1 MNKIIEKLEKEQM
14 KTTVPELRIGSTM
27 KVTFKIEEEGKER
40 LQIFTGILVA
50 VKRSG
55 LRKTIT
61 LRRLSGSIN
70 IERVFQIHSPL
81 ISSIETIRSGKV
93 RKAKL
98 YYLRDKMGKE
108 ARIQEMN

>member
-14 KTTVPELRIGSTM
+14 KTSVPELRIGSTM

-40 LQIFTGILVA
+40 LQIFTGILIA

-70 IERVFQIHSPL
+70 IERVFLIHSPL
-81 ISSIETIRSGKV
+81 ISSVELIRSGKV

-108 ARIQEMN
+108 ARIQERN

>member
-14 KTTVPELRIGSTM
+14 KTSVPELRIGSTM

-40 LQIFTGILVA
+40 LQIFSGVLIA

-70 IERVFQIHSPL
+70 IERVFLIHSPL
-81 ISSIETIRSGKV
+81 ISSIELIRSGKV

>member
-14 KTTVPELRIGSTM
+14 KTSVPELRIGSTM

-40 LQIFTGILVA
+40 LQIFSGVLIA

-70 IERVFQIHSPL
+70 IERVFLIHSPL
-81 ISSIETIRSGKV
+81 ISSIELVRSGKV

-108 ARIQEMN
+108 ARIREMN

>member
-14 KTTVPELRIGSTM
+14 KTSVPELRIGSTM

-40 LQIFTGILVA
+40 LQIFTGILIA

-70 IERVFQIHSPL
+70 IERVFLIHSPL
-81 ISSIETIRSGKV
+81 ISSVELIRSGKV

-108 ARIQEMN
+108 ARIQEKN

>member
-14 KTTVPELRIGSTM
+14 KTSIPELRIGSTL

-40 LQIFTGILVA
+40 LQNFTGILIA

-55 LRKTIT
+55 VRKTIT
-61 LRRLSGSIN
+61 LRRLSGNIN
-70 IERVFQIHSPL
+70 IERIFMIHSPL
-81 ISSIETIRSGKV
+81 ISSIENIRSGKV

-98 YYLRDKMGKE
+98 YYLREKMVKDS
-108 ARIQEMN
+108 RIQEKN

>member
-1 MNKIIEKLEKEQM
+1 
-14 KTTVPELRIGSTM
+14 M

-40 LQIFTGILVA
+40 LQNFTGVLIA
-50 VKRSG
+50 VKRTG

-70 IERVFQIHSPL
+70 IERIFLIHSPQVT
-81 ISSIETIRSGKV
+81 SIETIREGKV

-98 YYLRDKMGKE
+98 YYLRSKMGKE
-108 ARIQEMN
+108 ARIQEKN